1 MDPVCGHSKI
11 APPPPSLQHFERD
24 LEILILDHS
33 KIAPHPPPRSLQLV
47 ERDLEILNFFKILNI
62 DHLKINLAPLSLQQ
76 FEGVLK
82 IFGHSAFL
90 YMLCLPPLS
99 LSSAAAVQNFVPV
112 SKKLESWVTDA
123 LVLLVSLE
131 LAVLL
136 VLLASHVIHQIKRC

>member
-82 IFGHSAFL
+82 IFGHSVFL
-90 YMLCLPPLS
+90 YALSPPPHPQFCSCCSKFCSCFKKTRKLGHRCAS
-99 LSSAAAVQNFVPV
+99 L
-112 SKKLESWVTDA
+112 TC
-123 LVLLVSLE
+123 
-131 LAVLL
+131 
-136 VLLASHVIHQIKRC
+136 IT